1 MPNGIKV
8 QAVSCSRLPA
18 IVTKISFKCG
28 IAVFTGSC
36 HKIMSIAVKNIYG
49 DSYAKIY
56 ESVGYQNNINPIASE
71 YKQSGSN
78 GKRKTSDFDYK
89 NWSATN

>member
-1 MPNGIKV
+1 
-8 QAVSCSRLPA
+8 
-18 IVTKISFKCG
+18 
-28 IAVFTGSC
+28 
-36 HKIMSIAVKNIYG
+36 MSIAVKNIYG